1 MHLPRSHP
9 WCMIQASNGGVVWD
23 DALPSS
29 QSLSSFFRAGMH
41 GFEAGVSGRGN
52 AVARGTCRPLV
63 NMSEYEN
70 GYNSV
75 PGPALDHFGMFRA
88 FSVLSAGGFGR
99 WTAGEPR
106 NTNPVSGLG
115 FHVSWMAWHY
125 FSRSLPPTLASLQ
138 TVQLLRSYRTSKEMD
153 SSCR

>member
-1 MHLPRSHP
+1 M
-9 WCMIQASNGGVVWD
+9 WD

-29 QSLSSFFRAGMH
+29 QPLSSFFRAVMH

-52 AVARGTCRPLV
+52 AVARGTCRPLF

-70 GYNSV
+70 GYYSV

-115 FHVSWMAWHY
+115 FHVWLGITSAAP
-125 FSRSLPPTLASLQ
+125 F
-138 TVQLLRSYRTSKEMD
+138 LLRAFLDIYHGLLAW
-153 SSCR
+153 SSLKIIVQR